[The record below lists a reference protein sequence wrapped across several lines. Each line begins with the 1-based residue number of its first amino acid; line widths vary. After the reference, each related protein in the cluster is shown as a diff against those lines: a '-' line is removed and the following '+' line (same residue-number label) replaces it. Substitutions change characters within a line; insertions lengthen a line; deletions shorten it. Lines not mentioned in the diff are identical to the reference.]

1 MNSRRQFLQQGGFGL
16 LPLVLPLPEFSKQT
30 SGFEGVIVNENEG
43 EAFRLRDGRAVVK
56 IKISKRQ
63 GPTSMSVLTSTVAT
77 NDAIH
82 IHKHLNED
90 EIFFI
95 RQGTGLFTL
104 GEKEHNVQVGSLI
117 FIPKGVWHGL
127 RNTGTEEIAT
137 VFGYSPA
144 GFEDFFKELGTPV
157 DNPLL
162 KKAQTKERQLQ
173 KDGEWFI
180 KTKSMVCCQPI
191 SCWLPTSRDKFR
203 PINKK

>member
-1 MNSRRQFLQQGGFGL
+1 MAL
-16 LPLVLPLPEFSKQT
+16 LPMFVPLSVFSKGTQ
-30 SGFEGVIVNENEG
+30 GFEGVVVNENEG

-63 GPTSMSVLTSTVAT
+63 GPSSMSLLTSTVAV
-77 NDAIH
+77 NDAIR

-95 RQGTGLFTL
+95 RQGSGAFTL
-104 GEKEHNVQVGSLI
+104 GQKEYDVKAGSLI

-127 RNTGTEEIAT
+127 RNTGNEEIAT

-157 DNPLL
+157 GKPFVE
-162 KKAQTKERQLQ
+162 KTAEERQAIAKRWGMVY
-173 KDGEWFI
+173 KD
-180 KTKSMVCCQPI
+180 
-191 SCWLPTSRDKFR
+191 
-203 PINKK
+203 